1 MTEQCQDSTI
11 SFGDWPFLS
20 LTAAVVVASTVT
32 FTSIAHHFMTFT
44 RPAQQ
49 LSIIAILAMIPVYQ
63 FLSWGAFSLVTGR
76 RADILI
82 TIRDAYDAVIVYAFY
97 SLLRAYISSARCST
111 PALLRVANRF
121 TLVLDPQSSVFLA
134 ATKALVLQFVVLK
147 LAITG
152 VTVYGQAQLDNC
164 SDLINVKYFNA
175 WFAVSQYVSLPL
187 AIIGLAVLHHP
198 VQSQIAHFKA
208 IQKFVVVKGVI
219 LLGFI
224 QDMIMLVLYQRGLIS
239 LKSNGGIW
247 TLTRLEAYAM
257 TMEVLVLSI
266 MMLYY
271 FSYFEYETPVTEDEI
286 KRDLDDSSW
295 SSILA

>member
-1 MTEQCQDSTI
+1 
-11 SFGDWPFLS
+11 
-20 LTAAVVVASTVT
+20 
-32 FTSIAHHFMTFT
+32 
-44 RPAQQ
+44 
-49 LSIIAILAMIPVYQ
+49 MIPVYQ

-164 SDLINVKYFNA
+164 SDLINVK
-175 WFAVSQYVSLPL
+175 
-187 AIIGLAVLHHP
+187 
-198 VQSQIAHFKA
+198 
-208 IQKFVVVKGVI
+208 FVVVKGVI